1 MVNHELVLKPG
12 DTLTVTVADS
22 NARSTTAPLNNNDRI
37 PENFDNNIRLG
48 GGKKNRTRKT
58 GGAKKAL
65 SGFMKFCK
73 EKRPEVMRENPGI
86 EFQNVGKEL
95 GKKWRALSE
104 AEKKSY

>member
-22 NARSTTAPLNNNDRI
+22 NARSTTAPLNNNDRNI
-37 PENFDNNIRLG
+37 ENFDNNIRLG

-73 EKRPEVMRENPGI
+73 EKRPEVMRENPGSA
-86 EFQNVGKEL
+86 FGDDGRRL
-95 GKKWRALSE
+95 GEKWRSLGD
-104 AEKKSY
+104 AEKARY

>member
-22 NARSTTAPLNNNDRI
+22 NARSTTAPLNNNDRNLN
-37 PENFDNNIRLG
+37 NFEG
-48 GGKKNRTRKT
+48 GSKKNRTRKA
-58 GGAKKAL
+58 GGAKKPL

-104 AEKKSY
+104 AEKKRY

>member
-12 DTLTVTVADS
+12 DTLTVTVADH
-22 NARSTTAPLNNNDRI
+22 NNRSTTAPPNNNDRNLN
-37 PENFDNNIRLG
+37 NFVDNVNG
-48 GGKKNRTRKT
+48 GGKKNKTRKT
-58 GGAKKAL
+58 GGAKKPL

-104 AEKKSY
+104 ADKKKY

>member
-22 NARSTTAPLNNNDRI
+22 NARSTTAPPNNNDRNLN
-37 PENFDNNIRLG
+37 NFVDNVNG
-48 GGKKNRTRKT
+48 GGKKNKTRKT
-58 GGAKKAL
+58 GGAKKPL

-73 EKRPEVMRENPGI
+73 EKRPEVMDANPGI
-86 EFQNVGKEL
+86 AFGDVGKEL

-104 AEKKSY
+104 ADKKKY

>member
-1 MVNHELVLKPG
+1 MVDHELVLKPG

-22 NARSTTAPLNNNDRI
+22 NARSTTVPPNNNDRSLS
-37 PENFDNNIRLG
+37 NFG
-48 GGKKNRTRKT
+48 GGSKKNRTRKT
-58 GGAKKAL
+58 GGAKKPL

-104 AEKKSY
+104 ADKKKY

>member
-12 DTLTVTVADS
+12 DTLTVTVADH
-22 NARSTTAPLNNNDRI
+22 NNRSTTAPLNNDDRNLN
-37 PENFDNNIRLG
+37 NFVDNVNG

-58 GGAKKAL
+58 GGAKKPL

-104 AEKKSY
+104 ADKKKY

>member
-22 NARSTTAPLNNNDRI
+22 NARSTTAPLNNNDRNLN
-37 PENFDNNIRLG
+37 NFDG
-48 GGKKNRTRKT
+48 GSKKNKTRKT

-95 GKKWRALSE
+95 GKKWRALSDT
-104 AEKKSY
+104 EKKSY

>member
-1 MVNHELVLKPG
+1 MVDHELVLKPG

-22 NARSTTAPLNNNDRI
+22 NARSTTAPLNNNDRNVK
-37 PENFDNNIRLG
+37 NFDNFNGDG
-48 GGKKNRTRKT
+48 GGKKNKTRKT

-73 EKRPEVMRENPGI
+73 EKRPEVMDENPGI
-86 EFQNVGKEL
+86 QFQNVGKEL

-104 AEKKSY
+104 ADKKKY

>member
-22 NARSTTAPLNNNDRI
+22 NARSTTAPLNNNDRNV
-37 PENFDNNIRLG
+37 ENFEANG
-48 GGKKNRTRKT
+48 GAKKNRTRKV
-58 GGAKKAL
+58 GGAKKPL

-73 EKRPEVMRENPGI
+73 EMRPAVMRENPGI